1 MRVSK
6 IFAFAVAACL
16 PPTISG
22 YAQNAEPLHAGDAAR
37 GLRLA
42 DNWCSSCHLVSPEQ
56 KTPSR
61 GAPPFAEIAQS
72 PTFNSDHLAY
82 LLYDPHPTMA
92 KLALSRRAID
102 DIAAYVLSLRK

>member
-1 MRVSK
+1 MRAPK
-6 IFAFAVAACL
+6 IFALAVTACL
-16 PPTISG
+16 LPTISE
-22 YAQNAEPLHAGDAAR
+22 YAQSAESLHAGSAAR

-61 GAPPFAEIAQS
+61 GAPPFSEIAQS
-72 PTFNSDHLAY
+72 QTFNADHLAY
-82 LLYDPHPTMA
+82 LLNDPHPKMA
-92 KLALSRRAID
+92 KLGLSRRAID